1 MNPETYDKN
10 DPKYACDE
18 ELADEDYFAFVEWL
32 EVVTAEQLKAVKHN
46 AVALRQALCRYYQR
60 GYRAHLTPDELID
73 FLGVSNPA
81 ILDMAGYDEDEIEA
95 TMEISDSITDEEILS
110 AT

>member
-1 MNPETYDKN
+1 MNPKTYDKD
-10 DPKYACDE
+10 DPKYANDE
-18 ELADEDYFAFVEWL
+18 EQADEDYFAFVEWL
-32 EVVTAEQLKAVKHN
+32 ELITADELKAVKGN
-46 AVALRQALCRYYQR
+46 AVDLRQALCRYYHR
-60 GYRAHLTPDELID
+60 GYRANLTPDELID

-81 ILDMAGYDEDEIEA
+81 ILDMAGYNEEEVES